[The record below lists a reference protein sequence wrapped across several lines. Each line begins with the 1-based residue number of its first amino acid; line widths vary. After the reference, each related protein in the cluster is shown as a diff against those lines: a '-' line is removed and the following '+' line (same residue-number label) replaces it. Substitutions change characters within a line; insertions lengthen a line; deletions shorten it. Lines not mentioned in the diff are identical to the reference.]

1 MAASTS
7 GRSASLSMDFI
18 CSLTELGDLRKA
30 YEQLC
35 KEEEDVTRALD
46 LLVERRDPLE
56 AKMDSLR
63 RMRPNLQVIEG
74 DAKQLAQTITF
85 TCSLAENISSKV
97 RELDVAKTRVY
108 QASQRADDILDLKLC
123 TDGVQAA
130 LADEDYEKAAAH
142 IHRFLS
148 LDSAVITLSQQGPE
162 GGAWAD
168 GLERLHAAEQQLKQ
182 LVAEQFEAAVRAG
195 DGARVERFFKLFPL
209 LGLQNEGLMR
219 LGRYLSQQIARQ
231 AEKQFQ
237 ISENMESGEKRAA
250 VIFADNLTIL
260 FEGVARVVEA
270 QQPVVETYY
279 GPGQL
284 PALLAQLQPEVD
296 RQARRVLDGFAARR
310 DVQRKFQLVQSSL
323 LRGNAGDKMEPR
335 KLDSLLAELTLMNAR
350 SELYLR
356 FLRRRVTADL
366 EACEPDVRTVEQAQ
380 LEKLLSG
387 CGLSCA
393 MQELMGEY
401 VTMEEYFMKENVNK
415 AVTMESVEKGQHTS
429 SMVDDVFFI
438 IKKCV
443 GRALASSSVDCLC
456 AMINHATTLLDTH
469 FRELLVGRLQ
479 QGFPAGAL
487 QDLQRGVSSAVSLV
501 QSGAA
506 SLVQPGRFDPRP
518 VDSSQEAQR
527 VFLVTL
533 NNAELCCEYIYTLN
547 SSLECQASVGAGR
560 GEQARAKI
568 QSCVADLVAVSE
580 KFQRLL
586 QEGISDLNNSSI
598 KPQVKPWISSFLSV
612 SHNIEEEEFNDYE
625 ANDPWVQQF
634 ILNLEQMMTEFK
646 TSLSSRI
653 YEQLLVL
660 ATSMIAV
667 ELEKVVMKAT
677 FSRLGGLQFDK
688 DLRALV
694 AYLTSVS
701 SWSAR
706 DKFARLSQI
715 GTLLNLERV
724 SEILDYWGPN
734 SGPLTWRLSPS
745 EVRKVLA
752 LRCDFRSDDIKRLR
766 L

>member
-1 MAASTS
+1 MVVFESFKLLGIILFRTKDSEYEKSKGTFMELHKAITDLLDHLPEYLQQLQNPEVEWLALSDTACKLWAGWNQHLAGLYQLAICKIHQQHFTILRNRLEELVRMPASDLLRAFKTPLFLIQKRNDKLLDVSGFDDGDEGPQHQHNITEYQTLHSQLLDALPKFCAHASSLYIAILQGFVFAHTMFFGSCVKELGHLKENTDWKVVLVVTSATEGGRRISQNVMDGFGRNLLERFGGSVPPPSQSQGHDRVRGRGQSGGERVVVSGGERERRQEGKAANQHSD
-7 GRSASLSMDFI
+7 RDRASLTNVSSREEWGRFGRNGRMGKILPECELQGRNGRFGQNVS
-18 CSLTELGDLRKA
+18 CS
-30 YEQLC
+30 
-35 KEEEDVTRALD
+35 EEWGRFGQNV
-46 LLVERRDPLE
+46 
-56 AKMDSLR
+56 S
-63 RMRPNLQVIEG
+63 
-74 DAKQLAQTITF
+74 
-85 TCSLAENISSKV
+85 CSE
-97 RELDVAKTRVY
+97 EW
-108 QASQRADDILDLKLC
+108 
-123 TDGVQAA
+123 G
-130 LADEDYEKAAAH
+130 
-142 IHRFLS
+142 RF
-148 LDSAVITLSQQGPE
+148 G
-162 GGAWAD
+162 W
-168 GLERLHAAEQQLKQ
+168 
-182 LVAEQFEAAVRAG
+182 
-195 DGARVERFFKLFPL
+195 
-209 LGLQNEGLMR
+209 N
-219 LGRYLSQQIARQ
+219 IARQ

-625 ANDPWVQQF
+625 ANDP
-634 ILNLEQMMTEFK
+634 
-646 TSLSSRI
+646 
-653 YEQLLVL
+653 
-660 ATSMIAV
+660 
-667 ELEKVVMKAT
+667 
-677 FSRLGGLQFDK
+677 
-688 DLRALV
+688 
-694 AYLTSVS
+694 
-701 SWSAR
+701 
-706 DKFARLSQI
+706 
-715 GTLLNLERV
+715 
-724 SEILDYWGPN
+724 
-734 SGPLTWRLSPS
+734 
-745 EVRKVLA
+745 
-752 LRCDFRSDDIKRLR
+752 
-766 L
+766 

>member
-1 MAASTS
+1 MTMAASS
-7 GRSASLSMDFI
+7 SARAASLSMDFI

-168 GLERLHAAEQQLKQ
+168 GLERLRAAEQQLKQ

-195 DGARVERFFKLFPL
+195 DGAQVERFFKLFPL

-219 LGRYLSQQIARQ
+219 IGRYLSQQIARQ
-231 AEKQFQ
+231 AEKQLQ
-237 ISENMESGEKRAA
+237 VSENMESGEKRAA
-250 VIFADNLTIL
+250 VIFADNLTLL

-296 RQARRVLDGFAARR
+296 RQARHVLDGFAARR
-310 DVQRKFQLVQSSL
+310 DVQRKYQQVQSSL

-366 EACEPDVRTVEQAQ
+366 EACEPDVRAGEQAK
-380 LEKLLSG
+380 LEQLLSG

-506 SLVQPGRFDPRP
+506 SLVQPGRFEPRP

-533 NNAELCCEYIYTLN
+533 NNAELCCEYIHTLN
-547 SSLECQASVGAGR
+547 SSLE
-560 GEQARAKI
+560 
-568 QSCVADLVAVSE
+568 
-580 KFQRLL
+580 
-586 QEGISDLNNSSI
+586 EGISDLNNSSI
-598 KPQVKPWISSFLSV
+598 KPQVKPWISNFLSV

-646 TSLSSRI
+646 TSLSLRI

-660 ATSMIAV
+660 VTSMIAV

-701 SWSAR
+701 SWSVR

-715 GTLLNLERV
+715 GTILNLERV

-745 EVRKVLA
+745 EVRKVLT